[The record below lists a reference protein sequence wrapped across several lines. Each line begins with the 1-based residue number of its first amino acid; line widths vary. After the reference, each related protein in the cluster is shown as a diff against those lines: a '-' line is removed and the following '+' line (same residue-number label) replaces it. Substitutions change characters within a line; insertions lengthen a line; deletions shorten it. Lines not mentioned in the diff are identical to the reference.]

1 MPRRARM
8 NRSGMTPDENRSAL
22 GTYWKRTLRFTI
34 VLLVIWFTVGYLAAI
49 VFAPTLNRFTFL
61 GGPLG
66 FWFAQNGAIYIFWL
80 LILAYALG
88 MNRLDHEFDVEE

>member
-1 MPRRARM
+1 MPQRARM
-8 NRSGMTPDENRSAL
+8 NRSEMSPDDNRSAL
-22 GTYWKRTLRFTI
+22 QNYWKRTLRFTL
-34 VLLVIWFTVGYLAAI
+34 VLLAIWFVVGYLASI

-80 LILAYALG
+80 LILAYAIG

>member
-1 MPRRARM
+1 MASRLRKD
-8 NRSGMTPDENRSAL
+8 RSGLSPEEDRATLAA
-22 GTYWKRTLRFTI
+22 YWKRTLRFTV
-34 VLLVIWFTVGYLAAI
+34 VLLVIWFVAGYLLAI
-49 VFAPTLNRFTFL
+49 VFAPALNQFTFL

-88 MNRLDHEFDVEE
+88 MNRLDQEFDVEE